1 MLHGCSR
8 KETKAEAGG
17 YSNTEIKS
25 PKNRGV
31 LAPINSTFQ
40 VCADCTSLR
49 KTLSN
54 SLCLKMKQLVT
65 SGDVSFITGLWP
77 TAAKQCASSVV
88 ECYCNLLTLNP
99 VGCVGE
105 HGRGC

>member
-1 MLHGCSR
+1 MSRKDMLHGCSR

-65 SGDVSFITGLWP
+65 SGDVRFHHRSL
-77 TAAKQCASSVV
+77 ADSRQAVC
-88 ECYCNLLTLNP
+88 
-99 VGCVGE
+99 
-105 HGRGC
+105 